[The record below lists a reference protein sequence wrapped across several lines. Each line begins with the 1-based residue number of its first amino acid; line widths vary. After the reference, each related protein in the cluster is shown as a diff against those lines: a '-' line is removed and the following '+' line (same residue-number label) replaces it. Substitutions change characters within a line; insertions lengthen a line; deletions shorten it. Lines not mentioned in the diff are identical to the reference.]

1 MSDKYLKLR
10 DELTPLNTEIGIIVQ
25 FSQQLELGIKYAMA
39 LLSDINSHEENESK
53 FDDEYD
59 AFSKLTLG
67 KLVGKLKQRMV
78 NSDYAVSVLESAV
91 KRRNYIIH
99 NMFSDRAESIVTPEG
114 REEALAYLAES
125 RIILFDANMTIH
137 GIVPKLME
145 ANGLDSEKIS
155 RETYDA
161 IR

>member
-10 DELTPLNTEIGIIVQ
+10 EDLTPINTQVGIIVQ

-39 LLSDINSHEENESK
+39 LLADINSSDESDSK

-59 AFSKLTLG
+59 AFSKFTLG
-67 KLVGKLKQRMV
+67 RLVGRLKGVME
-78 NSDYAVSVLESAV
+78 NSEYAVSVLEDAV

-99 NMFSDRAESIVTPEG
+99 ELFSDRAEEIATPEG
-114 REEALAYLAES
+114 RKEVLAYIAES
-125 RIILFDANMTIH
+125 RVVVFDANMAIH
-137 GIVPKLME
+137 SIVPKLME
-145 ANGLDSEKIS
+145 LNGLDPEKMH